1 MNPRQNS
8 SYSHA
13 HRTAALGACVFFLSA
28 FVSSAFGAQT
38 DISNVPL
45 ASNNPAQAKPNIM
58 LLMDTSASMG
68 WTHMPD
74 SVEGP
79 SDNLFTSPG
88 VKQVGY
94 KSYQCNVLYYN
105 PNTTYDLPKNADG
118 TFWTAPSFNA
128 ASYDAYDSAAPTY
141 NLASQFK
148 AYDDTTLRA
157 GKNGPGTAEFNDTAQ
172 AAYYYVYSGTQ
183 TLAPGQ
189 APCSDAD
196 SLSGAGTI
204 AATGVGGGTWTRV
217 LVSSSSGPSGTNELQ
232 NFANWYSFY
241 RTRMSLTKSAA
252 SLAFNPL
259 TDSFRVGFISV
270 QPKAKAATS
279 VEAAKYLPLADFGA
293 TQRTDWYAKLFSQKP
308 SGTSPAREGLAR
320 VGRHYAGMTDSIN
333 QGMPE
338 DPVQY
343 SCQQNF
349 TILTTDGYWNDQDE
363 SVGGGPLKIDGTT
376 LVGQQDGTLTGAGGW
391 TPRPI
396 WEGFADGTVISTDKT
411 NSFSFAACPSGW
423 FNKSTVQYL
432 KSTVQNQQT
441 TNRILQSTTQNLL
454 STTQNLSSTSQLT
467 VSTSQLTRSTS
478 QLNQSTLQNLRST
491 SQLTRSTSQLQRS
504 TTQLTQSTLQNLQ
517 STSQKQRTIT
527 QLQQRTSQ
535 LTQSTIQRIKNTS
548 QINQSTSQ
556 ATQSTSQVTQST
568 IQRMKSTSQ
577 VSRSTSQITQSTS
590 QILKSTSQIRW
601 YNPATES
608 VEPVAS
614 CPVGGSCSTVTT
626 GPTAETS
633 CSAESASSSNS
644 YKTTTCNTVN
654 AGPTAVASCTAESAS
669 SGNAYTAKTCN
680 TVISGPTLVASC
692 TPATASSGNT
702 YTTTTCSTVTTGP
715 TAVASC
721 SAASASS
728 GNSYTATTCTQN
740 TTGPTGVA
748 SCSAV
753 APTSGNSYI
762 EKTCNTVVTGPTGV
776 ASCSAAAAS
785 SSNSYTA
792 TTCNTVATGPTP
804 VASCS
809 AATASSS
816 NSYTTKTC
824 NTVTTG
830 PTFVASCSTAT
841 ASSGN
846 SYTATTCTQN
856 TTGPTGVA
864 SCSAVAA
871 SSGNSYT
878 QTTCATVNT
887 GPTGVAS
894 CSPISASAGNS
905 YTATTCATVA
915 LETSKPVSTCTAATA
930 SSSNSYK
937 TTTCFTAT
945 TGPTPVATCTAAT
958 ASSGNSY
965 TATTCSQVATGP
977 TPVATCTPVTASS
990 ANSYTATTCNTVTT
1004 APVGVATCTPVA
1016 ASAGNSYT
1024 AVVCNTVTTGPTGVA
1039 SCTPATASSGNSY
1052 TTTTCNTL
1060 TSGPTPV
1067 ASCTAVT
1074 ASSGNLYVATTCSSN
1089 TTGPTPVATCSAVS
1103 ASSGNNYVQ
1112 TSCNTLTTG
1121 PTGVASCAPESASS
1135 SNSYI
1140 VATCNTVLT
1149 GPTGV
1154 GSCAPASASSVN
1166 AYKETACNTV
1176 LAGPTPVAS
1185 CTNTAASS
1193 GNSYTATTC
1202 TQNNSGPT
1210 AVASCTPI
1218 TASSSN
1224 AYTATTCAQNNSGP
1238 TAVETCTPQT
1248 ASAGNSWI
1256 GITCTPD
1263 AVTVSIGSCTPQA
1276 ASAGNGWKTISCPSP
1291 IVTTN
1296 VPSASCVDAVAA
1308 AGNSWTTTT
1317 CQTITT
1323 PVEFVNS
1330 CATGS
1335 SGAPDYINASCSEV
1349 SGEKAQYQTTTT
1361 VTTTLTSGGTV
1372 ISGLTPTV
1380 TTTTDSPVEL
1390 NGICYLAGTPAG
1402 APPALPSPNPQH
1414 AGLDISPWP
1423 TVGPMPSGGCTAWP
1437 CSVSQT
1443 NVGGSINSL
1452 ADVAQYYYVT
1462 DLRPSGVWVAN
1473 IAEDNV
1479 NAVGGGPED
1488 DRAKHQHMTTFTV
1501 ALGVSGTLAYDAQY
1515 KKATIGDFADIRTGA
1530 KNWPL
1535 WPDPSKATWDNSAN
1549 TYTAKSSWEDP
1560 RSIDDFWHTAVN
1572 GRGQYFSAGDPKAV
1586 VSGLTGALSGIE
1598 SSLAAGSAA
1607 GTSSQ
1612 EPVAGDNFAYVA
1624 SYLTLK
1630 WIGDV
1635 EAREIAN
1642 DGSVGLTALWSARSK
1657 LQALVGAACD
1667 NRNIYLIRAGAT
1679 NNLVN
1684 FSWNTRACDS
1694 SGLPTG
1700 SANTGLNAGEQ
1711 AYFNT
1716 DTNVGVLSQ
1725 YSAMTDGTSGSVDQ
1739 RTAAKGANLINYLRG
1754 QRGKENFE
1762 SGDINKL
1769 YRGRDAV
1776 LGDIV
1781 NSQPVY
1787 VKAPFAEYFDAGYED
1802 FKVAQKDRA
1811 STVYVGANDGML
1823 HAFNANAYGV
1833 DGSGNQIL
1841 DVNGGKELWAVI
1853 PSSVIGN
1860 LYKLSDNNY
1869 KNTHTYFVDATPV
1882 VGDVDVAAP
1891 IIPAVASDRVTWTPD
1906 WRSILV
1912 GGLNSGG
1919 KAYFALDVTDP
1930 ASPKAL
1936 WEFKI
1941 GACGSAGEDC
1951 HLGYTFGRPVITKLL
1966 DGRWVVILTS
1976 GYNNV
1981 RSPSG
1986 TGDGLGYVYV
1996 LKASTGELLYKI
2008 ATMAG
2013 DASTPSGLAQIN
2025 NYVSNARFDNST
2037 KRVYGTD
2044 ISGNVWMF
2052 DVNDSVL
2059 PSGREAH
2066 LLGTTKTTAGEI
2078 QPIMVRPELAELG
2091 GKAWVFV
2098 GTGRLLGASDLDP
2111 ALATTTRTQSVYGFV
2126 DLVTH
2131 PDSDDPLDPS
2141 DPLTPPA
2148 ANLHS
2153 VLRPLAITYD
2163 VSSNRVSTPGTCD
2176 VVASPKRC
2184 RGDYGWVLDLPD
2196 SGERVNVGMRVLGN
2210 TLVFASNVLESSA
2223 CSIGGYGF
2231 INYVD
2236 SSNGASV
2243 NPTASTVI
2251 SEKIAGGLIVGINAL
2266 WPKPTDAT
2274 SGAIT
2279 GLGNPKLI
2287 VTTSAGTRV
2296 TKDAKLAPVKAQGRR
2311 VSWRPLISP

>member
-1 MNPRQNS
+1 MKTRQSS
-8 SYSHA
+8 SYSRA

-28 FVSSAFGAQT
+28 FVSSAFGAPT

-105 PNTTYDLPKNADG
+105 PNTIYDLPKNADG

-141 NLASQFK
+141 DLATQFK

-157 GKNGPGTAEFNDTAQ
+157 GKNGPGTTEFNDTAQ
-172 AAYYYVYSGTQ
+172 AAYYYLYTGTQ
-183 TLAPGQ
+183 TLTAGQ
-189 APCSDAD
+189 APCTDPD
-196 SLSGAGTI
+196 SLTGAGTI
-204 AATGVGGGTWTRV
+204 AATGAGGGTWTRKI
-217 LVSSSSGPSGTNELQ
+217 VSSSSGPSGTNELQ

-308 SGTSPAREGLAR
+308 GGTSPAREGLAR

-363 SVGGGPLKIDGTT
+363 STGGGPLKIDGTT
-376 LVGQQDGTLTGAGGW
+376 LVGQQDGTLTGADGW

-396 WEGFADGTVISTDKT
+396 WEGFADGTLISTDKT
-411 NSFSFAACPSGW
+411 NSFSFVACPTGW
-423 FNKSTVQYL
+423 YNKSTVQYL
-432 KSTVQNQQT
+432 KSTVQNRQT
-441 TNRILQSTTQNLL
+441 TDRMLQSTTQTLL
-454 STTQNLSSTSQLT
+454 STTQNLRSTSQLT
-467 VSTSQLTRSTS
+467 ASTSQLTRSTS
-478 QLNQSTLQNLRST
+478 QLNKSTLQNLRST

-527 QLQQRTSQ
+527 QLQKRTSQ
-535 LTQSTIQRIKNTS
+535 VTQSTIQRIKNTS

-614 CPVGGSCSTVTT
+614 CPGGGS
-626 GPTAETS
+626 
-633 CSAESASSSNS
+633 
-644 YKTTTCNTVN
+644 
-654 AGPTAVASCTAESAS
+654 
-669 SGNAYTAKTCN
+669 
-680 TVISGPTLVASC
+680 
-692 TPATASSGNT
+692 
-702 YTTTTCSTVTTGP
+702 CSTVTTGP

-728 GNSYTATTCTQN
+728 GNSYTTTTCNTVNAGPTAVASCSAESASSGNSYTAKTCNTVTTGPTLVATCTAASASSGNAYTTTTCNTVTTGPTAVASCTAASASSGNSYTATTCSQN

-753 APTSGNSYI
+753 APTAGNSYT
-762 EKTCNTVVTGPTGV
+762 EKTCNSIVTGPTGV

-792 TTCNTVATGPTP
+792 TTCNTVTTGPTP

-830 PTFVASCSTAT
+830 PTFVASCTAAT

-856 TTGPTGVA
+856 ATGPTGVA
-864 SCSAVAA
+864 SCSAVAP

-878 QTTCATVNT
+878 ETTCATVNT
-887 GPTGVAS
+887 GPIGVAS
-894 CSPISASAGNS
+894 CSAVSASAGNS

-915 LETSKPVSTCTAATA
+915 LETSKPVSTCTAAAA

-945 TGPTPVATCTAAT
+945 TGPTPVATCTAAS

-965 TATTCSQVATGP
+965 TAKTCSQVTTGP
-977 TPVATCTPVTASS
+977 TPVASCTPVTASS

-1004 APVGVATCTPVA
+1004 APVGVATCTPAA
-1016 ASAGNSYT
+1016 ASSANGYT

-1039 SCTPATASSGNSY
+1039 SCTPATASSSNSY

-1067 ASCTAVT
+1067 ASCTAAT
-1074 ASSGNLYVATTCSSN
+1074 ASSGNLYVATTCTSN

-1140 VATCNTVLT
+1140 AATCNTLTT

-1154 GSCAPASASSVN
+1154 GSCSPSSASSGN
-1166 AYKETACNTV
+1166 AYKNTTCDTIT
-1176 LAGPTPVAS
+1176 AGPTPVAS
-1185 CTNTAASS
+1185 CTNAAASS
-1193 GNSYTATTC
+1193 GNSYVATTC

-1210 AVASCTPI
+1210 AVAACAPI

-1224 AYTATTCAQNNSGP
+1224 AYTATICTPNNSGP
-1238 TAVETCTPQT
+1238 TAVDTCAPQT
-1248 ASAGNSWI
+1248 ALAGNSWV

-1263 AVTVSIGSCTPQA
+1263 TVTAPIGSCTPQV
-1276 ASAGNGWKTISCPSP
+1276 ASAGNGWKTISCPAP
-1291 IVTTN
+1291 VVTTN
-1296 VPSASCVDAVAA
+1296 VPSSSCVDTAA
-1308 AGNSWTTTT
+1308 ASGNNWTTTT

-1323 PVEFVNS
+1323 PVELVNT
-1330 CATGS
+1330 CTAGS
-1335 SGAPDYINASCSEV
+1335 SGAPNYINATCV
-1349 SGEKAQYQTTTT
+1349 SVDGDKAQYQTTTT
-1361 VTTTLTSGGTV
+1361 VTTSQTSGGTV
-1372 ISGLTPTV
+1372 IPGLTPVVATS
-1380 TTTTDSPVEL
+1380 TDAPAEL

-1462 DLRPSGVWVAN
+1462 DLRPASVWAAN
-1473 IAEDNV
+1473 IATNNV
-1479 NAVGGGPED
+1479 PAVGAAPED
-1488 DRAKHQHMTTFTV
+1488 DKATHQHMTTFTV
-1501 ALGVSGTLAYDAQY
+1501 ALGVSGTLAYDDQY
-1515 KKATIGDFADIRTGA
+1515 KKSSTGDFADIRTGV

-1535 WPDPSKATWDNSAN
+1535 WPDPSKATWDSSAN

-1586 VSGLTGALSGIE
+1586 VNGLNGALSGIE

-1612 EPVAGDNFAYVA
+1612 EPVAGDNFVYVA
-1624 SYLTLK
+1624 SYITLK
-1630 WIGDV
+1630 WVGDV

-1642 DGSVGLTALWSARSK
+1642 DGSVGLTPLWSARSK
-1657 LQALVGAACD
+1657 LQSLVGSDCD
-1667 NRNIYLIRAGAT
+1667 SRNIYLIRAGEP

-1684 FSWNTRACDS
+1684 FTWNTKACDAG
-1694 SGLPTG
+1694 GLPTG
-1700 SANTGLNAGEQ
+1700 AANTGLNSAEQ
-1711 AYFNT
+1711 AHFNAS
-1716 DTNVGVLSQ
+1716 TNVGLLSQ
-1725 YSAMTDGTSGSVDQ
+1725 YLAMTDGSGGSVDQ
-1739 RTAAKGANLINYLRG
+1739 RTAAKGANLVNYLRG

-1769 YRGRDAV
+1769 YRGRDAA

-1781 NSQPVY
+1781 SSQPVY
-1787 VKAPFAEYFDAGYED
+1787 VKMPFAEYFDPGYET
-1802 FKVAQKDRA
+1802 FKIDQKDRPA
-1811 STVYVGANDGML
+1811 TIYVGANDGML
-1823 HAFNANAYGV
+1823 HAFNANAYSGV
-1833 DGSGNQIL
+1833 DVNGNQIL
-1841 DVNGGKELWAVI
+1841 DINSGKELWAVI

-1891 IIPAVASDRVTWTPD
+1891 IIPAVASDRATWTPD

-1912 GGLNSGG
+1912 GGLNLGG

-1981 RSPSG
+1981 RSPAGS
-1986 TGDGLGYVYV
+1986 GDGLGYVYV
-1996 LKASTGELLYKI
+1996 LKAATGELLYKL
-2008 ATMAG
+2008 ATTAG

-2044 ISGNVWMF
+2044 VSGNVWMF
-2052 DVNDSVL
+2052 DVNDSVS
-2059 PSGREAH
+2059 PSGREAN
-2066 LLGTTKTTAGEI
+2066 LLGTTKTAAGEVQSI
-2078 QPIMVRPELAELG
+2078 TVRPELAELG

-2111 ALATTTRTQSVYGFV
+2111 ALATTTRTQSVYGFI
-2126 DLVTH
+2126 DFLTH
-2131 PDSDDPLDPS
+2131 PDSDDPLIAPVD
-2141 DPLTPPA
+2141 
-2148 ANLHS
+2148 NLHS

-2163 VSSNRVSTPGTCD
+2163 SGSNRVSTAGSC
-2176 VVASPKRC
+2176 VADASAPKRC
-2184 RGDYGWVLDLPD
+2184 NVDDNYGWVLDLPD
-2196 SGERVNVGMRVLGN
+2196 SGERVNVGMKVLGS
-2210 TLVFASNVLESSA
+2210 TLAFASNVVESSA

-2231 INYVD
+2231 VNFVD

-2243 NPTASTVI
+2243 NPEASTLV
-2251 SEKIAGGLIVGINAL
+2251 SVKMNGLIPGL
-2266 WPKPTDAT
+2266 TTTWPKPTDPT

-2279 GLGNPKLI
+2279 GLGTPKLI
-2287 VTTSAGTRV
+2287 VTTSDGKRTTIDV
-2296 TKDAKLAPVKAQGRR
+2296 KMAPARAQGRR